1 MGDLKRFKQ
10 NTSEE
15 NNTAFKTIEDHYKH
29 LGELLSFWLT
39 HPVDGLLVAERLNSK
54 TGYRDSKAE
63 ACNQVRYI
71 CDFIHDFLHVG
82 DAYTKHMPK
91 SLETFLQKYGEGKKF
106 FGAGKETIRNAL
118 VDTKKLFNK
127 CWMAKINKDTVESE
141 EKKTSEDNANE
152 LANDPYVEEEEPVT
166 TMGNNDV
173 TSVMP
178 ITNNPVQNQYVEMPP
193 QTGMGT
199 GVKIVILLFVVL
211 LVCGA
216 LAGMYFYLDEEEDT
230 RRDSVADLEA
240 GLRARSHL
248 NFAKQSRQAANRKY
262 LSGKELEVAARK
274 RSRRR
279 TKRSA
284 SRSRGPE
291 RRSRRRTRRKRSRAE
306 RAPRVRIH

>member
-1 MGDLKRFKQ
+1 MG
-10 NTSEE
+10 
-15 NNTAFKTIEDHYKH
+15 
-29 LGELLSFWLT
+29 
-39 HPVDGLLVAERLNSK
+39 
-54 TGYRDSKAE
+54 
-63 ACNQVRYI
+63 
-71 CDFIHDFLHVG
+71 
-82 DAYTKHMPK
+82 
-91 SLETFLQKYGEGKKF
+91 
-106 FGAGKETIRNAL
+106 L

-141 EKKTSEDNANE
+141 EKNTSEDNANE
-152 LANDPYVEEEEPVT
+152 LANDPYVEEEEPVA

-193 QTGMGT
+193 RTGMGT
-199 GVKIVILLFVVL
+199 GMKIVILLFVVL

-262 LSGKELEVAARK
+262 LSGKELEVAAHK
-274 RSRRR
+274 RRSRR

-291 RRSRRRTRRKRSRAE
+291 RRSRRRTRR
-306 RAPRVRIH
+306 